1 MIKTIIIDDEVH
13 CLDSLGKLLFDYCPD
28 VQVVERCLSARQ
40 GIAAIQKHQ
49 PELIFL
55 DFEMSLM
62 NGLEILEQRKD
73 IPFAVIYTTSYDQ
86 HATAIRFSGFDNLLK
101 PIDPKQLVAAVHK
114 VQVQKH
120 PPATEQF
127 QLLIDQARH
136 KEKSFT
142 RIAVPTSDGFELIAA
157 DQLVRCEADNNYC
170 QLFLKDKKRITACR
184 TLKEMDEQL
193 YHFSFFFRVHHSC
206 IVNLNEVT
214 RYVRGNGGYLV
225 MSDGSTVKVSR
236 SHKEALF
243 KIFLSS
249 V

>member
-1 MIKTIIIDDEVH
+1 MIKTIIIDDDVH
-13 CLDSLGKLLFDYCPD
+13 CLDSLGILLFDYCPD
-28 VQVVERCLSARQ
+28 VQVMERCLSARQ

-49 PELIFL
+49 PDLVFL
-55 DFEMSLM
+55 DFEMPLM
-62 NGLEILEQRKD
+62 NGFEMLEQCSD
-73 IPFAVIYTTSYDQ
+73 IPFAVIYTTNYDQ
-86 HATAIRFSGFDNLLK
+86 HALKAIRFSALNYLVK

-114 VQVQKH
+114 VQLQKY

-127 QLLIDQARH
+127 QLLVDQVRH
-136 KEKSFT
+136 KEKSFN

-193 YHFSFFFRVHHSC
+193 YNFSFFLRVHNSC
-206 IVNLNEVT
+206 IVNLNEVI
-214 RYVRGNGGYLV
+214 RYIRGNGGYLV

-243 KIFLSS
+243 KYF
-249 V
+249 